1 MSERIVVLIEQGAAL
16 TAPGLTAGD
25 VLPDR
30 RGSHSGMPNSLR
42 APALHWGH
50 WLAGL
55 LLAVLLTLVPVVQA
69 ADLIRSRAVFEDPGG
84 QLTLAQVVD
93 QPFAEMGSLLS
104 RGFST
109 SVFWIRIDVN
119 PGEDDQPVRLRI
131 VPTLLDEVRLYE
143 PDPDAA
149 HGWRLRVGGDL
160 YSFEQGDR
168 TIQSL
173 GFLIHPR
180 SPFTTYYLRIH
191 TTASV
196 LASVEALSPGESMR
210 MDAYIVL
217 VQIVYLSFMAWVL
230 VWAIRSYWQRHDRVT
245 GFFIGY
251 QFVSLLLSL
260 ALTGHLAPFEPAGS
274 SGVAN
279 QLTSLIIFLN
289 GIFAVLF
296 HREVFALFAPNR
308 ILMRALKPLAAV
320 FTVCLLAYLAG
331 WQHPALYAN
340 SLALFVFGILLCWL
354 ALTARQRDPLSL
366 RMLRAAYV
374 LLSLSLIAALL
385 PSLGWLG
392 GDRRILMGIMVHGFL
407 SAGVMLYLLSQRARR
422 LAAEANEKL
431 RQGELAMQQL
441 DLEKQYAN
449 EQERFF
455 DMLTHEL
462 KTPISV
468 ALMSLG
474 ALKSDSPYLV
484 RIRRAL
490 GNINDIVD
498 QTRLV
503 ELARQKRLPTHLSTI
518 NASERV
524 YECIE
529 ASTDPDR
536 VKACVG
542 FGLELVTDSQLFGII
557 VANLIDNALKYSPPG
572 EPVELG
578 FHPHEEQGRSGALL
592 SVSNRVGPAGTPDP
606 SRVFARYYRSAGAY
620 NKTGSGLGLNLCQ
633 HLAMIIG
640 ARLSYRARHD
650 KVEFEL
656 WLPA

>member
-1 MSERIVVLIEQGAAL
+1 MKSDSKSKFSKVQQRHWMAVVLI
-16 TAPGLTAGD
+16 
-25 VLPDR
+25 
-30 RGSHSGMPNSLR
+30 
-42 APALHWGH
+42 
-50 WLAGL
+50 
-55 LLAVLLTLVPVVQA
+55 AVLFPLMSVAQA

-84 QLTLAQVVD
+84 RLTVAQVVD
-93 QPFAEMGSLLS
+93 QPFVDMGGSLLS

-109 SVFWIRIDVN
+109 SVFWIRIDVS
-119 PGEDDQPVRLRI
+119 PGEGHRPVRLRI
-131 VPTLLDEVRLYE
+131 VPTVLDDIQLYE
-143 PDPDAA
+143 PDFGAA
-149 HGWRLRVGGDL
+149 HGWRLRRGGDQ
-160 YSFEQGDR
+160 YAFEEGDR

-173 GFLIHPR
+173 GFVVHPR
-180 SPFTTYYLRIH
+180 SPFSTYYLRIQ
-191 TTASV
+191 TTGSV
-196 LASVEALSPGESMR
+196 LNSIEALSLGESMR
-210 MDAYIVL
+210 KDANIVL
-217 VQIVYLSFMAWVL
+217 LQTAYLAFMAWVL

-260 ALTGHLAPFEPAGS
+260 ALTGYLAPFEPAGT

-296 HREVFALFAPNR
+296 HREVFALFVPNR
-308 ILMRALKPLAAV
+308 ILMMALKPLAAV
-320 FTVCLLAYLAG
+320 FTVCLLAYVAG

-340 SLALFVFGILLCWL
+340 SLALFVFGILLCCL
-354 ALTARQRDPLSL
+354 ALTARQRDPISL
-366 RMLRAAYV
+366 RTLRATYV
-374 LLSLSLIAALL
+374 PLSLSLLAALL

-407 SAGVMLYLLSQRARR
+407 SAGVMLHLLAQRARR

-431 RQGELAMQQL
+431 RRGEFAIQQL

-503 ELARQKRLPTHLSTI
+503 ELARQKRLPTNLSTI

-529 ASTDPDR
+529 ASADPER
-536 VKACVG
+536 VKASVG
-542 FGLELVTDSQLFGII
+542 FGLELLTDSQLFGII
-557 VANLIDNALKYSPPG
+557 VANLIDNALKYSPQG
-572 EPVELG
+572 ESVELA
-578 FHPHEEQGRSGALL
+578 FKSHEEQGRSGVLL
-592 SVSNRVGPAGTPDP
+592 SVNNRVGPAGAPDP
-606 SRVFARYYRSAGAY
+606 EKVFAKYYRSAGAY

-633 HLAMIIG
+633 HLAAMIG
-640 ARLSYRARHD
+640 AHLRYQARDD